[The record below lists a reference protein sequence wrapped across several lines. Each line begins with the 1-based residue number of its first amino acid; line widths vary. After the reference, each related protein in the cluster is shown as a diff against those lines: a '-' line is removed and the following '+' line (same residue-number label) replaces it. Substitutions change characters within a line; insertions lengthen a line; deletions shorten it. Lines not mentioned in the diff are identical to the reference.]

1 MNKIALTALIALPL
15 AACNSNTAPGN
26 DREAQLDP
34 PATAAPI
41 ESAASALAN
50 LSPGLMLPET
60 MTDADLSALGA
71 ENSCQ
76 FRLTEVA
83 FPSFVYDGNGRGAI
97 KINGKLIPVTA
108 SGPDSYA
115 SGELRIQIRVL
126 DDEGTAGLQMQ
137 ELIVAAPRAKD
148 ELGFWGYTTCSGD
161 PA

>member
-1 MNKIALTALIALPL
+1 MNKFAFIALAALPL

-26 DREAQLDP
+26 DREAQLDS

-60 MTDADLSALGA
+60 MTDADLAALGA

-83 FPSFVYDGNGRGAI
+83 FPSFVYDGSGQGAI

-108 SGPDSYA
+108 SGPDSYT
-115 SGELRIQIRVL
+115 SGDLRIQTRML
-126 DDEGTAGLQMQ
+126 DDEGNAGLQMQ
-137 ELIVAAPRAKD
+137 ELIVAAPGAED
-148 ELGFWGYTTCSGD
+148 EFGFWGYTTCQDG
-161 PA
+161 AA

>member
-1 MNKIALTALIALPL
+1 MNKIAILTLAALPL
-15 AACNSNTAPGN
+15 AACNTNTAVGN

-60 MTDADLSALGA
+60 MSDADLATLGA
-71 ENSCQ
+71 ENTCQ

-83 FPSFVYDGNGRGAI
+83 FPSFVYDNSGGGAI

-108 SGPDSYA
+108 SASGEYA
-115 SGELRIQIRVL
+115 NGELRIRTRIL
-126 DDEGTAGLQMQ
+126 DDEGDAGLQMQ
-137 ELIVAAPRAKD
+137 ELIVAGPRMKD
-148 ELGFWGYTTCSGD
+148 EFGFWGYTTCGNIE
-161 PA
+161 A

>member
-1 MNKIALTALIALPL
+1 MNKFAYMTVLALPL

-34 PATAAPI
+34 PATAAPN